1 MLIVDNKGNQEQMQF
16 RPTYAI
22 IVQVQIVFVFGE
34 KQKGSIGSKRN
45 KTIELLLRN
54 RTKPLIFD

>member
-22 IVQVQIVFVFGE
+22 IVQVQIVFVFEE
-34 KQKGSIGSKRN
+34 KKKSQSAPRG
-45 KTIELLLRN
+45 
-54 RTKPLIFD
+54 TKQLNFC

>member
-22 IVQVQIVFVFGE
+22 IVQVQIVFVFGKKRVNRLQE
-34 KQKGSIGSKRN
+34 KQN
-45 KTIELLLRN
+45 N
-54 RTKPLIFD
+54 

>member
-22 IVQVQIVFVFGE
+22 IVQVQIVFFFEQKKSQSAPKGT
-34 KQKGSIGSKRN
+34 KQLN
-45 KTIELLLRN
+45 
-54 RTKPLIFD
+54 FC